1 MLYSYAQLTADQ
13 LNAIQSLEKDVGQ
26 PLIAMAGQDLD
37 AAPVDQSKLDRIKA
51 LEDELGI
58 VLVAVNQS

>member
-1 MLYSYAQLTADQ
+1 MLYSYAHLSADQ

-26 PLIAMAGQDLD
+26 PLIAMSGQDLD
-37 AAPVDQSKLDRIKA
+37 AAPVDQSKLDRIRA